1 MESISSSNLSEEK
14 EYVEEY
20 LNSNYCNESNSNSMK
35 VSSSEK
41 KEKRKTFH
49 IQVRNYKN
57 SLI

>member
-20 LNSNYCNESNSNSMK
+20 LNSNYCNESNSNSMN
-35 VSSSEK
+35 VSPREK
-41 KEKRKTFH
+41 KEKRKTFQK
-49 IQVRNYKN
+49 QVRNYKN